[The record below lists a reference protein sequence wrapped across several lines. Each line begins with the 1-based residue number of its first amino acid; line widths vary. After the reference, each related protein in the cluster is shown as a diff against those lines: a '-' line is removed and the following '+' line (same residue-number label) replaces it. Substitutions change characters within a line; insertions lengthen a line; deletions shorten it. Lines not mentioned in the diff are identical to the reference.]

1 MPLPRPKEGEA
12 RGDFVDRCMS
22 DEAML
27 SEFPDG
33 DQRSA
38 VCYQQF
44 TTETNAKPSLKPPQ
58 SVVNNYKR
66 GLELHEEGKTGDGLE
81 PGTVRVARDIVAG
94 ESVTED
100 WARKANRWWGRNER
114 FLKEPSDSPAYASA
128 MLWGGA
134 AGRDWY
140 RSVVKKLEANSDLTE
155 SADSALKK
163 KVEDHNEKYGDDKSK
178 RATLSML
185 RAVYRR
191 GVGAYE
197 TNPESVHEGV
207 KSAEQWALG
216 RVNAFLRILAGSR
229 TSTLFDTDLLP
240 DGHPKKSK
248 EKNMALEA
256 GQTIR
261 ANIRTAVNSEMIR
274 REQRDGRDVVV
285 VKSATLPD
293 DIIMNGI
300 LYPAEEIEASY
311 KTLEDTPAPLGH
323 PTVNNMFVSAK
334 SPLGLNIG
342 YFGAFNANVQRTNGK
357 VYVEKVIDIQR
368 ANESAMGR
376 RVLAALEQGRPIHT
390 STGLTMNLRE
400 CTRSDLA
407 EVEGYNM
414 EFDHDAILLD
424 EDGAATPEQGVG
436 MLVNAAQTADG
447 KPMLV
452 VNSDY
457 EVEADPE
464 ATVDYLGMELVSAM
478 SRRQTASQWERV
490 KSAVR
495 DILGLGRE
503 ELGTMRKEAMNMA
516 EKDEDMKGY
525 EKMAA
530 RMDKLEERMNKMDE
544 AIANMGKKADAA
556 NALVEAMNAEKEA
569 AKAALVNKVV
579 EAKLLSEDDAKE
591 MPVKALEVMMNAAK
605 PKAST
610 PAPGIAG
617 GFMAQN
623 GADVD
628 FSPLAEVKQ

>member
-1 MPLPRPKEGEA
+1 M
-12 RGDFVDRCMS
+12 
-22 DEAML
+22 
-27 SEFPDG
+27 
-33 DQRSA
+33 
-38 VCYQQF
+38 
-44 TTETNAKPSLKPPQ
+44 AKPSLTPPQ
-58 SVVNNYKR
+58 AVVNNYKR
-66 GLELHEEGKTGDGLE
+66 GLELHEQGKTGDGIE
-81 PGTVRVARDIVAG
+81 RGTIKVARDIAAG
-94 ESVTED
+94 EAVTEP
-100 WARKANRWWGRNER
+100 WVAKANRWWGRNER
-114 FLKEPSDSPAYASA
+114 FLDEDADSAAYASA

-140 RSVVKKLEANSDLTE
+140 RSVARQLEGNAKLSE
-155 SADSALKK
+155 SADEALKK
-163 KVEDHNEKYGDDKSK
+163 KVEDHNEKHGDTKSK

-185 RAVYRR
+185 RAVYER
-191 GVGAYE
+191 GVGAFE

-229 TSTLFDTDLLP
+229 SGTLFDTDLLP

-248 EKNMALEA
+248 EKRNMALEA

-261 ANIRTAVNSEMIR
+261 ANIRTAVNSEMIQ
-274 REQRDGRDVVV
+274 RETRDGRDVVV

-311 KTLEDTPAPLGH
+311 KSLEGTPAPLGH

-357 VYVEKVIDIQR
+357 VYIEKVIDIER
-368 ANESAMGR
+368 ANESKMGR
-376 RVLAALEQGRPIHT
+376 RVMAALEQGRPIHT

-400 CTRSDLA
+400 CNRSDLA

-436 MLVNAAQTADG
+436 MLVNAAQTDDG

-457 EVEADPE
+457 DEVDADPE
-464 ATVDYLGMELVSAM
+464 AHVDYLGMELVSAM

-495 DILGLGRE
+495 DVLGLGRE
-503 ELGTMRKEAMNMA
+503 ELGKKRMEAMNMA
-516 EKDEDMKGY
+516 EKDD
-525 EKMAA
+525 EKMNGYKEMAG

-556 NALVEAMNAEKEA
+556 NAFIEAVNAEKEA
-569 AKAALVNKVV
+569 ARTALVNKVV
-579 EAKLLSEDDAKE
+579 EAKILSEDDAKE
-591 MPVKALEVMMNAAK
+591 MPTKALEVMLNSAK

-623 GADVD
+623 GSDVD
-628 FSPLAEVKQ
+628 FNPLAEAKQ